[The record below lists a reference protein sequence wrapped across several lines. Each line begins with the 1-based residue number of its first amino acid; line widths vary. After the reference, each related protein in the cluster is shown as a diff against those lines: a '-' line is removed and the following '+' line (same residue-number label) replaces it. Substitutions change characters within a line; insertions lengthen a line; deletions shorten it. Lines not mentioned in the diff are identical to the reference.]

1 MPNRPQ
7 VYDTVV
13 VQHIEENRTKIAELC
28 RRHSVKRLELFG
40 SAARGDFDAGASD
53 FDFLVEFEDTGF
65 EGSAGRYFGLLH
77 GLEDLLG
84 RRIDLVERGAVNNP
98 YFLQVVDEH
107 RELLYAA

>member
-53 FDFLVEFEDTGF
+53 EDTGF